1 MRSIEI
7 LREEHRVLRGV
18 LDCFDSVLAAASRDS
33 APNMEIAGE
42 LLGWFERF
50 ADGVHQNKEE
60 LGLFPRMLAA
70 APEISR
76 AVLKE
81 LMWLHAEERRR
92 LVALR
97 VGFASAQGPD
107 AWERGR
113 FVAAARAYV
122 EFQRHHALLED
133 EVILPRACE
142 VLDPAVDDEI
152 LRTYAQIELDALG
165 PNPEDPHA
173 FLARLRARAKELVPS
188 LVPAGHEDLCA
199 GCDGCR
205 VASPGACSRGF

>member
-7 LREEHRVLRGV
+7 IREEHRVLRGV
-18 LDCFDSVLAAASRDS
+18 LDCFESVLDCASRDS
-33 APNMEIAGE
+33 GPNMEISGE
-42 LLGWFERF
+42 VLGWFERF

-60 LGLFPRMLAA
+60 LGLFPRMIAA

-81 LMWLHAEERRR
+81 LMWLHAEERCR

-97 VGFASAQGPD
+97 VGFASARGTE

-113 FVAAARAYV
+113 FLAAARAYV

-142 VLDPAVDDEI
+142 VLDQAVDDEI

-165 PNPEDPHA
+165 PNPEAPHA
-173 FLARLRARAKELVPS
+173 FLVRLRERAKQIVPS
-188 LVPAGHEDLCA
+188 LVPSSHEDLCA

-205 VASPGACSRGF
+205 VSSPRACSRGF